1 MQLDFQ
7 KFTDLSIQTV
17 RNAAELAV
25 ECGYPSVE
33 PEVLMVALIQNARD
47 MVFFLLQRM
56 NVDRVL
62 FCQTVSESL
71 ATVERSDD
79 HEVELS
85 ENVVQVLMMAQ
96 RIAQG
101 PGSYKVAVE
110 HIFEALCLVPGPVRD
125 IAQRCGITER
135 NVADAV
141 EAFRAGNI
149 RRDHQESGESTESTG
164 SGQENGHSVANL
176 SKYARNMSLAA
187 QEGKIEP
194 AIGRDSEVRRILQIL
209 SRKTKNNP
217 MLVGAPGTG
226 KTSII
231 EGLAHRILRGDV
243 PQELAGLKLWSLD
256 MSALVAGTSQHGEF
270 EDRLKKVVKEAMDDP
285 KIVLFIDEIH
295 LLIGAGGSMDA
306 ANILKP
312 ELARGELK
320 VIGATTT
327 DEYIKYVETDKA
339 FARRFQKVIV
349 DEPDTESAI
358 TIMRGI
364 KQRFETYHRIKILD
378 DAIVASVKLSQRYIT
393 DRFLPD
399 KAIDLLDEA
408 ASRMRIDRS
417 SVPEELDELSRT
429 IRSKEMERESLR
441 QDAEDHDL
449 TSLDAEIASLREREN
464 TLNARWQ
471 NERQL
476 MEDIQRKK
484 DEIAALKTSFEQ
496 EELSGNYEGA
506 VALRG
511 RIDAAVAEL
520 EGIQRDA
527 SENAGKLLKMNL
539 DEDDIRQV
547 VTAWT
552 GIPVNRLGDDEIER
566 LSELEQT
573 LSRSVIGQDRG
584 VQAVSKVI
592 RRNKM
597 GFGDAGK
604 PIGSF
609 LFLGTTGVGKTE
621 LAKTLAEYLFNSRDM
636 LVRIDMSEYQQ
647 EHSVSRLFGAPPG
660 YVGYDQGGQLTEA
673 VRRKPYSVILLDEI
687 EKAHP
692 KVFETMLQVLDDGR
706 MTDGQGR
713 VVDFKNTIIIMTSNM
728 GAQAIARTIIGGD
741 RTDESVEQAK
751 EQVLAMLKERV
762 APEFINRIDDI
773 VMFMPLGL
781 EEIGRI
787 TELQVNQLRRRLQA
801 NGIILTLDESAM
813 SLLARKGFIPEYGA
827 RPVKRA
833 INDCIVNELTMKIL
847 SREVVKTNPI
857 LITTENGEF
866 KFTNIQYAEGRYLC
880 P

>member
-125 IAQRCGITER
+125 IAQRFGITER

-149 RRDHQESGESTESTG
+149 RRDHQEPGESSESAE
-164 SGQENGHSVANL
+164 SGQERSHSVANL

-312 ELARGELK
+312 
-320 VIGATTT
+320 
-327 DEYIKYVETDKA
+327 
-339 FARRFQKVIV
+339 
-349 DEPDTESAI
+349 
-358 TIMRGI
+358 
-364 KQRFETYHRIKILD
+364 
-378 DAIVASVKLSQRYIT
+378 
-393 DRFLPD
+393 
-399 KAIDLLDEA
+399 
-408 ASRMRIDRS
+408 
-417 SVPEELDELSRT
+417 
-429 IRSKEMERESLR
+429 
-441 QDAEDHDL
+441 
-449 TSLDAEIASLREREN
+449 
-464 TLNARWQ
+464 
-471 NERQL
+471 
-476 MEDIQRKK
+476 
-484 DEIAALKTSFEQ
+484 
-496 EELSGNYEGA
+496 
-506 VALRG
+506 
-511 RIDAAVAEL
+511 
-520 EGIQRDA
+520 
-527 SENAGKLLKMNL
+527 
-539 DEDDIRQV
+539 
-547 VTAWT
+547 
-552 GIPVNRLGDDEIER
+552 
-566 LSELEQT
+566 
-573 LSRSVIGQDRG
+573 
-584 VQAVSKVI
+584 
-592 RRNKM
+592 
-597 GFGDAGK
+597 
-604 PIGSF
+604 
-609 LFLGTTGVGKTE
+609 
-621 LAKTLAEYLFNSRDM
+621 
-636 LVRIDMSEYQQ
+636 
-647 EHSVSRLFGAPPG
+647 
-660 YVGYDQGGQLTEA
+660 
-673 VRRKPYSVILLDEI
+673 
-687 EKAHP
+687 
-692 KVFETMLQVLDDGR
+692 
-706 MTDGQGR
+706 
-713 VVDFKNTIIIMTSNM
+713 
-728 GAQAIARTIIGGD
+728 
-741 RTDESVEQAK
+741 
-751 EQVLAMLKERV
+751 
-762 APEFINRIDDI
+762 
-773 VMFMPLGL
+773 
-781 EEIGRI
+781 
-787 TELQVNQLRRRLQA
+787 
-801 NGIILTLDESAM
+801 
-813 SLLARKGFIPEYGA
+813 
-827 RPVKRA
+827 
-833 INDCIVNELTMKIL
+833 
-847 SREVVKTNPI
+847 
-857 LITTENGEF
+857 
-866 KFTNIQYAEGRYLC
+866 
-880 P
+880 